1 MLFHMS
7 PKIAQFSK
15 RLPIFAHRFFS
26 TSTTSAH
33 GRHFYEYPILDLP
46 IDPLSFPYSK
56 YNSETTP
63 LLRTFQKNLEKILQ
77 SSSGLELNKKR
88 KKLGIR
94 ERVTKLLD
102 PGSPFLEFSQFAGYK
117 LYENE
122 EVPSAGLITGVGL
135 IQSKLVMIIAN
146 DPAVKA
152 GSYFPITCAKH
163 VRAQEI
169 AFENRLPCVYLADSG
184 GAYLPM
190 QDCVF
195 PGRDHAGRFFFY
207 IAKMSAAGIP
217 QIAIAL
223 GLNTGGG
230 AYIPSIADENIIV
243 KGNGAIF
250 LGSPA
255 LVRAATGEIVTNE
268 DLGGADVH
276 CRLSGVGDHFAN
288 NEIEAF
294 QICRN
299 ILDNKKSKEFH
310 LPALD
315 IEDPLFSPEE
325 LNYIMSPNLKQ
336 FVDVNYIIA
345 RIVDGSKFLEYKKN
359 YGHTL
364 VTGFAKLYGQ
374 DVGIIA
380 NNGVLFSESA
390 MKGANFIEI
399 CSERNIP
406 LIFMQNIMGFMV
418 GRQYE
423 TEGIAKHG
431 AKLVTAVAT
440 TSVPKLTLI
449 FGGSF
454 GAGNFGMCGRAY
466 DPRFLFMWPWSK
478 ISVMGGEQ
486 AASVLTQ
493 IKKEGLMN
501 TKSQLTP
508 EQEAAYRSKI
518 EEKYEKEGSCYYSSA
533 RLWDDGIILPS
544 NTRKVL
550 GLSLLISLNN
560 EIEKTKFG
568 IFKM

>member
-1 MLFHMS
+1 MS

-230 AYIPSIADENIIV
+230 AYIP
-243 KGNGAIF
+243 
-250 LGSPA
+250 
-255 LVRAATGEIVTNE
+255 
-268 DLGGADVH
+268 
-276 CRLSGVGDHFAN
+276 C
-288 NEIEAF
+288 
-294 QICRN
+294 
-299 ILDNKKSKEFH
+299 
-310 LPALD
+310 
-315 IEDPLFSPEE
+315 
-325 LNYIMSPNLKQ
+325 NL
-336 FVDVNYIIA
+336 
-345 RIVDGSKFLEYKKN
+345 
-359 YGHTL
+359 
-364 VTGFAKLYGQ
+364 
-374 DVGIIA
+374 
-380 NNGVLFSESA
+380 
-390 MKGANFIEI
+390 
-399 CSERNIP
+399 
-406 LIFMQNIMGFMV
+406 
-418 GRQYE
+418 
-423 TEGIAKHG
+423 
-431 AKLVTAVAT
+431 
-440 TSVPKLTLI
+440 
-449 FGGSF
+449 
-454 GAGNFGMCGRAY
+454 
-466 DPRFLFMWPWSK
+466 
-478 ISVMGGEQ
+478 
-486 AASVLTQ
+486 
-493 IKKEGLMN
+493 
-501 TKSQLTP
+501 
-508 EQEAAYRSKI
+508 
-518 EEKYEKEGSCYYSSA
+518 
-533 RLWDDGIILPS
+533 
-544 NTRKVL
+544 
-550 GLSLLISLNN
+550 
-560 EIEKTKFG
+560 
-568 IFKM
+568 